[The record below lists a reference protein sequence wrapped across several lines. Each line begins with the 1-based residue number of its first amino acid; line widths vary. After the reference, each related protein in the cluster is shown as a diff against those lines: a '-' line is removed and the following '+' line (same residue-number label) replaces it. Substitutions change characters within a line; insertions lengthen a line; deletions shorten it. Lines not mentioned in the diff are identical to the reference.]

1 MRNLNITAIVMDN
14 GVYGLTKGQSSPTT
28 DLGVITS
35 STPYGKM
42 EEKTHPLR
50 SYMTMGVS
58 FIASVIS
65 NKVKDMS
72 DMMFQAMNHQ
82 GFSIVHVQSP
92 CTEYNNTYEA
102 LKGSKSKG
110 IDPLAYT
117 IPEGHDPEDAQAA
130 QDLVDAD
137 GIPVGIIYKDTS
149 RATFDQKLS
158 QTTGSKSMKTVEDF
172 MGQYSI

>member
-1 MRNLNITAIVMDN
+1 MC
-14 GVYGLTKGQSSPTT
+14 Y
-28 DLGVITS
+28 
-35 STPYGKM
+35 Y
-42 EEKTHPLR
+42 
-50 SYMTMGVS
+50 
-58 FIASVIS
+58 
-65 NKVKDMS
+65 
-72 DMMFQAMNHQ
+72 
-82 GFSIVHVQSP
+82 FSIVHVQSP

>member
-1 MRNLNITAIVMDN
+1 
-14 GVYGLTKGQSSPTT
+14 
-28 DLGVITS
+28 
-35 STPYGKM
+35 M
-42 EEKTHPLR
+42 EESRRAHRLCHHIGRNKK
-50 SYMTMGVS
+50 
-58 FIASVIS
+58 ASPAALDHDEKEARHLNLV
-65 NKVKDMS
+65 D
-72 DMMFQAMNHQ
+72 
-82 GFSIVHVQSP
+82 VQSP